1 MTEKQNLKLCDSA
14 LSRDLFPSDYHC
26 LGDNN
31 NRPIKWMPLESIN
44 QNRYSRASD
53 VVSIVFLYLAIF
65 TVITFIVS
73 LKSFMRIFDQIDMF
87 GFARINTSTKYA
99 ILNNNEKIFI
109 STKKY

>member
-1 MTEKQNLKLCDSA
+1 MQMYLLSTQILSTFQISLRIVFFFSLTEKQNLKLCDSA

-65 TVITFIVS
+65 TIITFIVS
-73 LKSFMRIFDQIDMF
+73 LKREESSY
-87 GFARINTSTKYA
+87 NK
-99 ILNNNEKIFI
+99 LL
-109 STKKY
+109 